1 MASGKKALF
10 ATVMAASV
18 AGMPQMLPTCAH
30 ADDYADLL
38 DVLRAKGSL
47 TRHEYDTLLA
57 KHVHHASLAAEPRAQ
72 HPARVASSNA
82 RTAVAHAG
90 HAAQSGYEPGIRFD
104 PGAGG
109 DGDVSL
115 RAEDAATRAEAS
127 ARSAQA
133 AADALNNGNFV
144 RVAKYVPGKGLT
156 FKAGPIDIN
165 LSGFVN
171 GFYSYNSPAGGR
183 PVAGGVSSG
192 SSGFDSSAV
201 RNGLLPAGFILKMNT
216 VQQGMDISAVLGM
229 YPGLD
234 NAKPSAFNANS
245 GGSPVG
251 LGTAGIDL
259 RQVYMTFGNKNIGT
273 FKIGRDLALFASD
286 AIMNDATLLSVGSTG
301 SNSAPGNTSLG
312 RIGVGYVYADWIPQ
326 ISYTSPKLG
335 GFQGSVGIFQPLD
348 EFGYADA
355 TNPTAATAASQYSAA
370 STQHASPM
378 VQGRAVYDFSVSDV
392 QVHIW
397 ASFLIQHMQGLTSA
411 LPDKASTPL
420 LSADQHRSAM
430 VEAGDIG
437 TKLTYGPFEG
447 VAYYYRG
454 SGLGTTGLFFDGVAA
469 NGRKRSSEGYYV
481 QGAYHFTK
489 KFRLVGSYGVSNLYL
504 ASGENMAA
512 ESAAGA
518 AGLVRRNQ
526 SEVGAAYYQLTDW
539 LTVIG
544 EYAHTSSSAHGGNK
558 ESDNTASGGVM
569 LMF

>member
-1 MASGKKALF
+1 MASRKKALL

-18 AGMPQMLPTCAH
+18 AGVPYMLPTLAY

-57 KHVHHASLAAEPRAQ
+57 KHVHHAALAAEPRAAR
-72 HPARVASSNA
+72 PAHVASGGT
-82 RTAVAHAG
+82 RTAMAHAARG
-90 HAAQSGYEPGIRFD
+90 AQSGYEPGIRFD
-104 PGAGG
+104 PGAGEN
-109 DGDVSL
+109 DISL

-127 ARSAQA
+127 ARSAQEA
-133 AADALNNGNFV
+133 AKALDSGNFV

-171 GFYSYNSPAGGR
+171 GFYTYNSPAGGR

-234 NAKPSAFNANS
+234 NAKPAAFNANS

-259 RQVYMTFGNKNIGT
+259 RQVYMTFGNKDMGT

-301 SNSAPGNTSLG
+301 SNASPANTSLG

-355 TNPTAATAASQYSAA
+355 TNPTAASAASQYSAG
-370 STQHASPM
+370 STQHSSPM

-392 QVHIW
+392 QFHIW
-397 ASFLIQHMQGLTSA
+397 ASFLIQHMQGLSSLQA
-411 LPDKASTPL
+411 DGKTPL
-420 LSADQHRSAM
+420 LSSDQHHSAM

-437 TKLTYGPFEG
+437 TKVTYGPLEG

-454 SGLGTTGLFFDGVAA
+454 SGLGTTGLFFDGVDAS
-469 NGRKRSSEGYYV
+469 GRKRDSEGYYV
-481 QGAYHFTK
+481 QGAYHITK

-504 ASGENMAA
+504 AGGENTAL
-512 ESAAGA
+512 ESQAGS

-526 SEVGAAYYQLTDW
+526 SEVGAAYYQMTDW
-539 LTVIG
+539 LTVVG
-544 EYAHTSSSAHGGNK
+544 EYSHTSSSAHGGSK

>member
-1 MASGKKALF
+1 MASGKKALL

-18 AGMPQMLPTCAH
+18 AGMPHLLWAPAY

-57 KHVHHASLAAEPRAQ
+57 KHVHHAALAAEPHATHAVRGA
-72 HPARVASSNA
+72 ASGT

-90 HAAQSGYEPGIRFD
+90 HGAQAGYEPGIRFD
-104 PGAGG
+104 AGAEAN
-109 DGDVSL
+109 DVSL

-127 ARSAQA
+127 ARSAQEA
-133 AADALNNGNFV
+133 ANALNSGNFV

-171 GFYSYNSPAGGR
+171 GFYTYNSPAGGR
-183 PVAGGVSSG
+183 PIAGGVSSG

-201 RNGLLPAGFILKMNT
+201 RNGLLPAGFVLKMNT

-234 NAKPSAFNANS
+234 NAKPAAFNANS

-259 RQVYMTFGNKNIGT
+259 RQVYMTFGNKDMGT

-355 TNPTAATAASQYSAA
+355 TNPTAAKTPSQYSAGA
-370 STQHASPM
+370 SQHSSPM
-378 VQGRAVYDFSVSDV
+378 VQGRAVYDFSVSDL

-397 ASFLIQHMQGLTSA
+397 ASFLIQHMQGLNSLQA
-411 LPDKASTPL
+411 DGKTPL
-420 LSADQHRSAM
+420 LSEDQHHGTM

-437 TKLTYGPFEG
+437 TKLTYGPLEG

-481 QGAYHFTK
+481 QGAYHITK

-504 ASGENMAA
+504 AGGENTAA
-512 ESAAGA
+512 ESALGS

-526 SEVGAAYYQLTDW
+526 SEVGAAYYQMTDW

-544 EYAHTSSSAHGGNK
+544 EYSHTSSAAHGGGK

>member
-18 AGMPQMLPTCAH
+18 AGMPHMLPAPAY

-57 KHVHHASLAAEPRAQ
+57 KHVHHATQAAEPRAGRPT
-72 HPARVASSNA
+72 HVASSGA
-82 RTAVAHAG
+82 RSGSAHIAHG
-90 HAAQSGYEPGIRFD
+90 AESGYEPGIRFD
-104 PGAGG
+104 AGASEG
-109 DGDVSL
+109 DASM

-133 AADALNNGNFV
+133 AAAALNSGEFV

-156 FKAGPIDIN
+156 FKAGPININ

-201 RNGLLPAGFILKMNT
+201 RNGLLPAGFILKMDT

-259 RQVYMTFGNKNIGT
+259 RQVYMTFGNKDIGT

-326 ISYTSPKLG
+326 ISYTSPKVG

-355 TNPTAATAASQYSAA
+355 TNPDSTASHFSAGSSQHS
-370 STQHASPM
+370 SPM
-378 VQGRAVYDFSVSDV
+378 VQGRAVYDFSLSDLK
-392 QVHIW
+392 VHIW
-397 ASFLIQHMQGLTSA
+397 ASFLIQHMQALTSQTISA
-411 LPDKASTPL
+411 NQHVST
-420 LSADQHRSAM
+420 M

-454 SGLGTTGLFFDGVAA
+454 SGLGTTGLFFDGVAD
-469 NGRKRSSEGYYV
+469 NGRKRTSEGYYV
-481 QGAYHFTK
+481 QAAYHATK
-489 KFRLVGSYGVSNLYL
+489 KLKIVGSYGVSNLYL
-504 ASGENMAA
+504 ASGENMLA
-512 ESAAGA
+512 EQGSDV
-518 AGLVRRNQ
+518 GLVRRNQ
-526 SEVGAAYYQLTDW
+526 SEVGAAYYQMTDW

-544 EYAHTSSSAHGGNK
+544 EYAHTSSAAHGGNK